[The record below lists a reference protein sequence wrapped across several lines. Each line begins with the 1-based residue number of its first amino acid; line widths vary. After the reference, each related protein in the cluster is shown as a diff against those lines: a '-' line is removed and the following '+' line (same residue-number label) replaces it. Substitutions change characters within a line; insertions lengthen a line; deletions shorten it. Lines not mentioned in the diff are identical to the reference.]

1 MQSTSLTRLASNGSS
16 AIIGFASVASWVG
29 VDNLHDRKAAAP
41 RSSPGA
47 LHLLFMTRHHLAC
60 GQADLCST
68 VPQPPSPPGA
78 GRLRLPLSDMLIA
91 AAYKVYVGYSS
102 RRFTSDLHNA
112 YADGLIDSKPNL
124 NSDSRYLSDPAVTD
138 TLMYLVALSG
148 LPLKAVESD
157 LAVDSSGSA
166 RRGSSGGTAR
176 STAR

>member
-1 MQSTSLTRLASNGSS
+1 
-16 AIIGFASVASWVG
+16 
-29 VDNLHDRKAAAP
+29 
-41 RSSPGA
+41 
-47 LHLLFMTRHHLAC
+47 
-60 GQADLCST
+60 
-68 VPQPPSPPGA
+68 
-78 GRLRLPLSDMLIA
+78 MLIA

-148 LPLKAVESD
+148 QPLKAVESD